1 MESVAKVFKE
11 GGEKKEHLTALKKK
25 KSPDG
30 KRRKSDTESGGEIEE
45 E

>member
-11 GGEKKEHLTALKKK
+11 EKETLHCVGKKIK

-30 KRRKSDTESGGEIEE
+30 KRGKSDTESGER
-45 E
+45 